1 MKSKTLSKNM
11 KMGKINKILSMENI
25 LGLLLAVLILTDYK
39 MNSEIISFI
48 NSPLGIV
55 LCLIV
60 VILLFL
66 FMHPILG
73 LLLLIFLYENV
84 RYLNKM
90 FKLPPKSETKEAK
103 NKMKS
108 LNKGSYNT
116 TVENDVITTMAPI
129 HKTIENPNAKFI
141 PVVDETIPSKIV

>member
-1 MKSKTLSKNM
+1 MKSKSLSKTM
-11 KMGKINKILSMENI
+11 KMGKLLSMENI

-39 MNSEIISFI
+39 MNSEVISFI

-84 RYLNKM
+84 RYLNQM
-90 FKLPPKSETKEAK
+90 FKLPPKSETKEATK
-103 NKMKS
+103 KMKS

-116 TVENDVITTMAPI
+116 TVENEVITAMAPL
-129 HKTIENPNAKFI
+129 HKTFENPKAKFI
-141 PVVDETIPSKIV
+141 PIVDETIPSKMV

>member
-1 MKSKTLSKNM
+1 MKSKSLSKTM
-11 KMGKINKILSMENI
+11 KMGKLLSMENI

-39 MNSEIISFI
+39 MNSEVISFI

-84 RYLNKM
+84 RYLNQM
-90 FKLPPKSETKEAK
+90 FKIPPKSETKEATK
-103 NKMKS
+103 KMKS

-116 TVENDVITTMAPI
+116 TVENEVITTMAPL
-129 HKTIENPNAKFI
+129 HKTFENPKAKFM
-141 PVVDETIPSKIV
+141 PVVDETIPSKMV